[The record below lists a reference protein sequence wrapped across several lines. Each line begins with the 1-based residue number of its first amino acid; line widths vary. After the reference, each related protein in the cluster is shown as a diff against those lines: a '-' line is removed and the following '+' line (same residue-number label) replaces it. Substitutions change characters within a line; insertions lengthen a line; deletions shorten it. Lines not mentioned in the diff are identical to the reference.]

1 MTTSAFNSSPEQ
13 LTAGPLRTPTGV
25 PGLDVVTGGGLPRG
39 RATIVA
45 GTSGSGKTV
54 LGLQFLY
61 AGAQSVGEPGVLVT
75 FEERPEDLFANVAAF
90 GWDMGALVRD
100 GRLAVVDATPEDDVV
115 VAGGFDF
122 GGLLARIEHA
132 LRTTGAQR
140 ILIDAMDAVFSQFSD
155 ADTVRR
161 ELGKVLRRLRA
172 LHVTTLI
179 TAERTEEYGS
189 VARRDVE
196 EFVADN
202 VIILRN
208 ALEHKQRR
216 RTVEVLKL
224 RGVNHNKGEYA
235 FVIAPGRGIQ
245 VVPLSAIESDRAA
258 SPERISFGN
267 AELDEMCG
275 GGMYRDSLVL
285 ISGATGTGKSQTAA
299 AFLAAGEASGER
311 TILFSFDENPA
322 QIVRNAR
329 SCGIDLDRPLQDG
342 SLLIVSRFP
351 ERMGLEDLLVAIQTD
366 IETHD
371 PQRVVIDSLTAVE
384 NATAPEAFRDLVV
397 GIAAFLKA
405 RGVAA
410 LIITAPPDLMGADS
424 VSGVELSTM
433 MDGIVLLRY
442 MELDGELRRAIM
454 VLKMRGTAHDRSLH
468 EFEITNQGMRVLA
481 PLRGVSGMLGG
492 TARLDAS
499 VREPG

>member
-1 MTTSAFNSSPEQ
+1 MTTPTVPSPEQ
-13 LTAGPLRTPTGV
+13 PATGPLRTLTGI

-54 LGLQFLY
+54 LGLQFLC
-61 AGAQSVGEPGVLVT
+61 AGAQSLGEPVVLVT

-100 GRLAVVDATPEDDVV
+100 GRLAVVDATPEDDVAM
-115 VAGGFDF
+115 AGAFDF

-132 LRTTGAQR
+132 LRETGAQR
-140 ILIDAMDAVFSQFSD
+140 VLIDAMDAVFGQFSD
-155 ADTVRR
+155 ANTVRR
-161 ELGKVLRRLRA
+161 ELGKVLRRLRELNA
-172 LHVTTLI
+172 TTLI
-179 TAERTEEYGS
+179 TVERTEEYGS

-208 ALEHKQRR
+208 ALDHKQRR

-258 SPERISFGN
+258 SLERISFGN

-285 ISGATGTGKSQTAA
+285 VSGATGTGKSQTAA
-299 AFLAAGEASGER
+299 AFLSAGLAAGERAS
-311 TILFSFDENPA
+311 LFSFEENPA

-329 SCGIDLDRPLQDG
+329 SWGNDLVGPLQDG
-342 SLLIVSRFP
+342 RLEIVSRFA
-351 ERMGLEDLLVAIQTD
+351 ERMGLEDLLVAIQAD
-366 IETHD
+366 IERHD
-371 PQRVVIDSLTAVE
+371 PHRVVIDSLTAIE
-384 NATAPEAFRDLVV
+384 HSTSPEAFRDLVI

-405 RGVAA
+405 RCVAA
-410 LIITAPPDLMGADS
+410 LIITTPPDLMGADS

-433 MDGIVLLRY
+433 TDGIVLLRY
-442 MELDGELRRAIM
+442 VELDGELRRAIM
-454 VLKMRGTAHDRSLH
+454 VLKMRGTVHDRSLH
-468 EFEITNQGMRVLA
+468 EFEITSEGMLVLK

-492 TARLDAS
+492 TARLDAGA
-499 VREPG
+499 RAPGR

>member
-1 MTTSAFNSSPEQ
+1 MTTHSDSSREQ
-13 LTAGPLRTPTGV
+13 PPAGLPRTSTGV
-25 PGLDVVTGGGLPRG
+25 PGLDVVTGGGLPSG

-54 LGLQFLY
+54 LGLQFLW
-61 AGAQSVGEPGVLVT
+61 AGAQSLGEPAVLVT

-90 GWDMGALVRD
+90 GWDLAALVRD
-100 GRLAVVDATPEDDVV
+100 GQLAVVDATPEDDVAMV
-115 VAGGFDF
+115 GGFDF

-132 LRTTGAQR
+132 LRQTGAQR
-140 ILIDAMDAVFSQFSD
+140 VLIDAMDAVFGQFSD

-161 ELGKVLRRLRA
+161 ELAKVLRRMRELN
-172 LHVTTLI
+172 VTTLMTI
-179 TAERTEEYGS
+179 ERTEEYGS

-208 ALEHKQRR
+208 ALGSKQRR

-224 RGVNHNKGEYA
+224 RGANHNKGEYA

-245 VVPLSAIESDRAA
+245 IVPLSAIESDRAA
-258 SPERISFGN
+258 SFERISFGN
-267 AELDEMCG
+267 AELDEMCA

-285 ISGATGTGKSQTAA
+285 ISGATGTGKSQMAA
-299 AFLAAGEASGER
+299 AFLAAGLAAGER
-311 TILFSFDENPA
+311 AMLLSFEENPA

-329 SCGIDLDRPLQDG
+329 SCGTDLMGPVQDG
-342 SLLIVSRFP
+342 SLQIVSRFP
-351 ERMGLEDLLVAIQTD
+351 ERMGLEDLLVAIETD
-366 IETHD
+366 IERHD

-384 NATAPEAFRDLVV
+384 NSTSPDAFRDLVI

-410 LIITAPPDLMGADS
+410 LMITTPPDLMGADA
-424 VSGVELSTM
+424 VSGVEISTM
-433 MDGIVLLRY
+433 TDGIVLLRY
-442 MELDGELRRAIM
+442 VELDGELRRAIM

-468 EFEITNQGMRVLA
+468 EFEMTNEGIRVRK

-492 TARLDAS
+492 TARLDPIA
-499 VREPG
+499 REPGS